1 MGKGKKCKWDVERA
15 INTPILSKSQIGI
28 MAKDAS
34 PWCRMII
41 PSKTKR
47 SGIKNR
53 ENYSFKM
60 RSIEVSNRSLKEAQ

>member
-34 PWCRMII
+34 PWSRMII

-47 SGIKNR
+47 SGIEK
-53 ENYSFKM
+53 S
-60 RSIEVSNRSLKEAQ
+60 

>member
-34 PWCRMII
+34 PWFRMII
-41 PSKTKR
+41 PSKTKKR
-47 SGIKNR
+47 DQKIVR
-53 ENYSFKM
+53 IIVL
-60 RSIEVSNRSLKEAQ
+60 RCVVLKFLIDH

>member
-34 PWCRMII
+34 PWWMII

-47 SGIKNR
+47 SGIKK
-53 ENYSFKM
+53 S
-60 RSIEVSNRSLKEAQ
+60 

>member
-34 PWCRMII
+34 PWSRMII
-41 PSKTKR
+41 PSKTKKR
-47 SGIKNR
+47 DQKIVR
-53 ENYSFKM
+53 IIVL
-60 RSIEVSNRSLKEAQ
+60 RCVVLKFLIDH